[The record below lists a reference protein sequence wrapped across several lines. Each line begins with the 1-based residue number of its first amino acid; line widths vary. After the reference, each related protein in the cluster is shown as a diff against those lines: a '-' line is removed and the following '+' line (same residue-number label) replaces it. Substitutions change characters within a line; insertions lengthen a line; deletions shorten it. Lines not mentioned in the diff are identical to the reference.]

1 MKFNQKTLSL
11 ALAASL
17 LSFSACSKGGGG
29 SSAITISGNDQ
40 MQFDKKEIKVKAGQK
55 VKLTLKHTG
64 SMKKDVMGH
73 NFVLLKKGTDAAA
86 FSAKAATA
94 KASNYIPTDMKDAVI
109 VSTDVVGGGES
120 TTIEFTAPAAGKY
133 KYLCSFPGHFAMMQ
147 GDFIVE

>member
-1 MKFNQKTLSL
+1 MKFNQKTLGM

-29 SSAITISGNDQ
+29 SSEITISGNDQ
-40 MQFDKKEIKVKAGQK
+40 MQFDKKQIKVKAGQK
-55 VKLTLKHTG
+55 VKLTLKHIGT
-64 SMKKDVMGH
+64 MKKETMGH

-94 KASNYIPTDMKDAVI
+94 QATNYIPADMKDAVI
-109 VSTDVVGGGES
+109 VSTKVIGGGES
-120 TTIEFTAPAAGKY
+120 TSVEFTAPAAGTY